1 MSFLPFSVTKST
13 RGKPQAHDLEI
24 SHLGMW
30 KICLGSSSLKM
41 KQTTLGMVSLLFWK
55 GKGKKYCEK
64 VDIFHLAMIN
74 FCVSIYKKQPISTH
88 GFKIYFTFC
97 ILYLNSYTIYH
108 VLPNSPHFLIHS
120 TSCSFSGKRK
130 T

>member
-30 KICLGSSSLKM
+30 KICLGSTSLKM
-41 KQTTLGMVSLLFWK
+41 KQTTLGMVSLHFWK
-55 GKGKKYCEK
+55 EKEKKYCEK

-74 FCVSIYKKQPISTH
+74 FCVSIYKKNQYSPMALRYILH
-88 GFKIYFTFC
+88 FVFYF
-97 ILYLNSYTIYH
+97 
-108 VLPNSPHFLIHS
+108 
-120 TSCSFSGKRK
+120 
-130 T
+130 